1 MKLPHA
7 RRRILATVAL
17 ACGVGVVLAV
27 ASVLSRVFFEQ
38 PPGRSAPG
46 ALRARPT
53 VVATSAPVP
62 SMFRVAAIE
71 GRVEAQY
78 GGQWSLVA
86 AGDHLPIQS
95 VIRTYPGARAILRR
109 GGTEIDFRENV
120 DTRLA
125 ELAAETARFELL
137 RGGNVRAAVA
147 EERQTVEIGAGD
159 VATRNRG
166 AARWVVSLGPR
177 GRLDMAV
184 SGGTVGLRS
193 GGKEVA
199 VHEGQESEAFPGAA
213 PSEPRPIPPE
223 LLLSVFWPEPSATA
237 APVVRGKTRPSTHVR
252 VNGETVPV
260 GEDGRFQ
267 APVPARVG
275 DNPVSVQAEDIAGR
289 RKTVES
295 VIKREAPAPAL
306 ENAKEDLWKP

>member
-7 RRRILATVAL
+7 RRRILATVGL

-38 PPGRSAPG
+38 PAARTGAP
-46 ALRARPT
+46 RARAT
-53 VVATSAPVP
+53 VVASGTVP

-95 VIRTYPGARAILRR
+95 VIRTHPGARAILRR
-109 GGTEIDFRENV
+109 GGTEIDFRENI

-137 RGGNVRAAVA
+137 RGGNVSAAVA
-147 EERQTVEIGAGD
+147 EERQTLEIGAGD

-166 AARWVVSLGPR
+166 AARWVVSVGPR

-199 VHEGQESEAFPGAA
+199 VHEGQESEGAPGVA

-223 LLLSVFWPEPSATA
+223 LLLSVFWPEPSGA
-237 APVVRGKTRPSTHVR
+237 AAQVVRGRTRPSTHVR
-252 VNGETVPV
+252 VNGQDIPV

-267 APVPARVG
+267 APVPTKVG
-275 DNPVSVQAEDIAGR
+275 DNPVSVQAEDLAGR
-289 RKTVES
+289 RKTVEA
-295 VIKREAPAPAL
+295 VIRREPPAPAL